1 MRNLW
6 WAAPGAAA
14 GLALL
19 AACGSSSSSSGT
31 SGGSATSA
39 PAAASS
45 STPTS
50 AGAGPST
57 SATGITTAKTSK
69 GTVLTTAN
77 GFTIY
82 WFAIDTPTKSNCSAS
97 CAGFW
102 PPLTGTPTAASSAAL
117 TGKFGTIKRADGTV
131 QATYDGHPLYI
142 FAGDKKAG
150 QVNGND
156 INTSGG
162 LWWATTPTGAKLT
175 AATSKASP
183 SPSKSGGGY
192 GY

>member
-14 GLALL
+14 GLVLL

-69 GTVLTTAN
+69 GTVLTTAS

-82 WFAIDTPTKSNCSAS
+82 WFAIDTPTKSNCSGGCAS
-97 CAGFW
+97 AW
-102 PPLTGTPTAASSAAL
+102 PPVVSRSVPSPVSALPGTLSLLTDANGSQ
-117 TGKFGTIKRADGTV
+117 V
-131 QATYDGHPLYI
+131 TYNEHPLYTYS
-142 FAGDKKAG
+142 GD
-150 QVNGND
+150 
-156 INTSGG
+156 
-162 LWWATTPTGAKLT
+162 T
-175 AATSKASP
+175 AP
-183 SPSKSGGGY
+183 
-192 GY
+192 